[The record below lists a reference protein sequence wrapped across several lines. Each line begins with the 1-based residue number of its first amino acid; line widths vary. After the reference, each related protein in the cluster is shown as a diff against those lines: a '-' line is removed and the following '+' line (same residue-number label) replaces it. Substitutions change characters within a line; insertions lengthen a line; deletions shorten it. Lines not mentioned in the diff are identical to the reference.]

1 MLKHAELLQPA
12 GRTPRVVLVGA
23 GFIGFI
29 VLNAMYKRKW
39 QLAVVEREGQ
49 VLPRMLDAPAA
60 DHVHRWLAARNIG
73 VHRGATVQQIR
84 QQADGAKA
92 VELSDD

>member
-1 MLKHAELLQPA
+1 MRPA

-39 QLAVVEREGQ
+39 QVAVVEREGQ
-49 VLPRMLDAPAA
+49 VLPRMLDATAA
-60 DHVHRWLAARNIG
+60 DHVHRWLATRKIP
-73 VHRGATVQQIR
+73 VHCGATVQQLR
-84 QQADGAKA
+84 QQADGTKA
-92 VELSDD
+92 VELSNG